1 MTVFERII
9 ELLDKNHIQ
18 YQSLEHEP
26 TKTCADAA
34 RIRGTSPNQG
44 AKALVCI
51 ADKKP
56 IMIVLPCSRK
66 LDTKLF
72 KAAFN
77 VKDLRFASPDEVKQI
92 TGLEIGSIPPWG
104 SLFNLTTHLDLA
116 LASQKQIAFN
126 AGDINRSIIMNYA
139 DYHRLENP
147 VQLAHVSLDNS

>member
-1 MTVFERII
+1 MTVLERII
-9 ELLDKNHIQ
+9 ELLEANHIQ

-34 RIRGTSPNQG
+34 RIRGTTPQQG

-66 LDTKLF
+66 LDIKAF
-72 KAAFN
+72 KSQLMIR
-77 VKDLRFASPDEVKQI
+77 DLRFASPDEVKQL

-104 SLFNLTTHLDLA
+104 SLFNLITYLDLT
-116 LASQKQIAFN
+116 LAGQNEIAFN
-126 AGDINRSIIMNYA
+126 AGDVRRSIIMKYA
-139 DYHRLENP
+139 DYLRLENP
-147 VQLAHVSLDNS
+147 VQLAHVSMDNS